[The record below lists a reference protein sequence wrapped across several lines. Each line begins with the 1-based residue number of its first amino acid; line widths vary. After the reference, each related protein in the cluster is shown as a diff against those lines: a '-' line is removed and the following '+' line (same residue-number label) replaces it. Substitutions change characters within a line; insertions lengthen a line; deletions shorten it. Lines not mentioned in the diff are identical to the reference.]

1 MARSF
6 ALPRPSGALP
16 SALLRWLPLVAIGAG
31 AVLLIVAEFLV
42 LREVRAVTAVPRGGT
57 VTGGSYH
64 HYALGVIGLA
74 LLVMGF
80 GAAVRGARPAA
91 IACLVLSLAAVFV
104 VLFIDRPEIDDAGIL
119 AETYDLAQAHPTA
132 GFYVESMG
140 AALALIGSVAA
151 LVLRP
156 GSARSRSRGRPST
169 AGG

>member
-1 MARSF
+1 VARSF
-6 ALPRPSGALP
+6 AWPRPPAAL
-16 SALLRWLPLVAIGAG
+16 SAAVLRWLPLAAIGAG

-42 LREVRAVTAVPRGGT
+42 LREVRAITAVPRGGT

-80 GAAVRGARPAA
+80 GAGVRGARPAA

-104 VLFIDRPEIDDAGIL
+104 VLFVDRPEIDDAGIL

-132 GFYVESMG
+132 GFYVESLG

-156 GSARSRSRGRPST
+156 ARARPRR
-169 AGG
+169 AARLDAD